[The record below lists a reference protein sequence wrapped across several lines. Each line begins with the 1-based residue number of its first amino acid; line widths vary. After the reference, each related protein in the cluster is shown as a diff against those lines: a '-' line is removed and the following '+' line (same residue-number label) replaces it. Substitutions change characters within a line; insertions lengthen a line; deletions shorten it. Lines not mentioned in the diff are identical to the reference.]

1 MNSQIK
7 SCEWRVAG
15 SGWDYGRKE
24 AQKDTKKG
32 RGSWR
37 RTEGGRRVTSVER
50 RGRKLAAK
58 RREKNRGGWRVAG
71 AALDAGL
78 SSFSTLS
85 L

>member
-1 MNSQIK
+1 MAAKKLKKTQ
-7 SCEWRVAG
+7 
-15 SGWDYGRKE
+15 
-24 AQKDTKKG
+24 KKG

-37 RTEGGRRVTSVER
+37 RTEGGRRVTRVER